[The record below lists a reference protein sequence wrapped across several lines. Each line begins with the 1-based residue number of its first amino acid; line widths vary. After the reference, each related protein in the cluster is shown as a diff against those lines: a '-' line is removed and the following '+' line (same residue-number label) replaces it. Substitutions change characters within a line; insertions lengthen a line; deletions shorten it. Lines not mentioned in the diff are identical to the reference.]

1 MRNLI
6 QHPRRAKKNRKLSI
20 TCRCPW
26 FAKGEKVNIEA
37 TCQVHHELLSF
48 LEPNIAVVFTSVHM
62 FSLPPDRVL
71 RNIPEPKD
79 FPSPSRANHAVVRCH
94 SFWGGSQSIRNI
106 VFLFLCIITSLL
118 TSKCHSVSQCPF
130 CCNFSRVVH
139 SGRASQQEHSNSIGK
154 QRSQGHSLG
163 APMPGLPFTVILL
176 PMQDLV
182 PK

>member
-1 MRNLI
+1 
-6 QHPRRAKKNRKLSI
+6 
-20 TCRCPW
+20 
-26 FAKGEKVNIEA
+26 
-37 TCQVHHELLSF
+37 
-48 LEPNIAVVFTSVHM
+48 M

-118 TSKCHSVSQCPF
+118 TSNCHSVSQCPF

-163 APMPGLPFTVILL
+163 APMPGLRFTVIFCRCRTWFQREILWL
-176 PMQDLV
+176 KPHLWIILIHYDVSCDILMQFTYSTC
-182 PK
+182 